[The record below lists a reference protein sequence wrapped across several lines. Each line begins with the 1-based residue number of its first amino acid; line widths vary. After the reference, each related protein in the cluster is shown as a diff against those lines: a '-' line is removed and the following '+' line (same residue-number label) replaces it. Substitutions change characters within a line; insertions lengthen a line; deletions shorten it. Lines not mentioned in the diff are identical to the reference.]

1 MSENTRLAA
10 WRFFWIFGV
19 LAIVETSVRVG
30 WISTFFLAAPTRA
43 AVVLWEQ
50 IVHGNALW
58 LTAITLFEIAA
69 CLTISTVFGVLAGFL
84 LWRYKLIGNSYEML
98 LAALFSSPVILAYP
112 IFLVTFGRGSAAVIA
127 LSSIFGLIP
136 TIINTKGAFQN
147 VNPILLQVGASM
159 NLTRQQMFRHILIPA
174 VAPTI
179 FSGFRLALTYILK
192 SVLGLEYVAD
202 HGKAAAAPGPGPRA
216 RLDGVHARQVVLAD
230 LEADGLRRDAVARAH
245 LRVVGQRARCRGG
258 AWTQPDLVQP
268 RVGPDFIGQPLS
280 RSRSVSV
287 NDLGHLGGIVQHA
300 QDRLESLPALRL
312 VALHP
317 ANESLREK
325 VFLLPVAREGDRRGL
340 LAGRAAQDHRA
351 APAPLADRLRLAQ
364 GRGAAQR
371 RAELHHRDRRAG
383 HPLHPRPFQ
392 A

>member
-1 MSENTRLAA
+1 
-10 WRFFWIFGV
+10 
-19 LAIVETSVRVG
+19 VRVG

-69 CLTISTVFGVLAGFL
+69 CLTISTGFGVLAGFL
-84 LWRYKLIGNSYEML
+84 LWRYQLIGNSYEML

-192 SVLGLEYVAD
+192 SVLGLEYVAQVGGVGMWLSD
-202 HGKAAAAPGPGPRA
+202 AAFKFEVEEVYAGLFGTMLLSILFLYLINRSE
-216 RLDGVHARQVVLAD
+216 VLV
-230 LEADGLRRDAVARAH
+230 RR
-245 LRVVGQRARCRGG
+245 
-258 AWTQPDLVQP
+258 
-268 RVGPDFIGQPLS
+268 
-280 RSRSVSV
+280 
-287 NDLGHLGGIVQHA
+287 
-300 QDRLESLPALRL
+300 
-312 VALHP
+312 
-317 ANESLREK
+317 
-325 VFLLPVAREGDRRGL
+325 
-340 LAGRAAQDHRA
+340 
-351 APAPLADRLRLAQ
+351 
-364 GRGAAQR
+364 
-371 RAELHHRDRRAG
+371 
-383 HPLHPRPFQ
+383 
-392 A
+392 

>member
-1 MSENTRLAA
+1 MSETTRLTV
-10 WRFFWIFGV
+10 WRLSIIFGV

-50 IVHGNALW
+50 IIHGNALW
-58 LTAITLFEIAA
+58 LTAITLFEIAM

-84 LWRYKLIGNSYEML
+84 LWRYQLIGNSYEML

-159 NLTRQQMFRHILIPA
+159 NLTRQQLFRHILIPA

-192 SVLGLEYVAD
+192 SVLGLEYVAQVGGVGMWLSD
-202 HGKAAAAPGPGPRA
+202 AAFKFEVEEVYA
-216 RLDGVHARQVVLAD
+216 
-230 LEADGLRRDAVARAH
+230 GLFGTM
-245 LRVVGQRARCRGG
+245 L
-258 AWTQPDLVQP
+258 
-268 RVGPDFIGQPLS
+268 LS
-280 RSRSVSV
+280 ILFLYLINRS
-287 NDLGHLGGIVQHA
+287 
-300 QDRLESLPALRL
+300 E
-312 VALHP
+312 
-317 ANESLREK
+317 
-325 VFLLPVAREGDRRGL
+325 VFVRK
-340 LAGRAAQDHRA
+340 
-351 APAPLADRLRLAQ
+351 
-364 GRGAAQR
+364 
-371 RAELHHRDRRAG
+371 
-383 HPLHPRPFQ
+383 
-392 A
+392 

>member
-1 MSENTRLAA
+1 MSETTRLTV
-10 WRFFWIFGV
+10 WRLSIIFGI

-43 AVVLWEQ
+43 ALVLWEQ
-50 IVHGNALW
+50 IIHGNALW
-58 LTAITLFEIAA
+58 LTAITLFEIAM

-84 LWRYKLIGNSYEML
+84 LWRYQLIGNSYEML

-192 SVLGLEYVAD
+192 SVLGLEYVAQVGGVGMWLSD
-202 HGKAAAAPGPGPRA
+202 AAFKFEVEEVYAGLFGTMLLSILFLYLINRSE
-216 RLDGVHARQVVLAD
+216 VLV
-230 LEADGLRRDAVARAH
+230 R
-245 LRVVGQRARCRGG
+245 
-258 AWTQPDLVQP
+258 
-268 RVGPDFIGQPLS
+268 
-280 RSRSVSV
+280 
-287 NDLGHLGGIVQHA
+287 
-300 QDRLESLPALRL
+300 
-312 VALHP
+312 
-317 ANESLREK
+317 K
-325 VFLLPVAREGDRRGL
+325 
-340 LAGRAAQDHRA
+340 
-351 APAPLADRLRLAQ
+351 
-364 GRGAAQR
+364 
-371 RAELHHRDRRAG
+371 
-383 HPLHPRPFQ
+383 
-392 A
+392 

>member
-1 MSENTRLAA
+1 MSETTRLTV
-10 WRFFWIFGV
+10 WRLSIIFGV

-50 IVHGNALW
+50 IIHGNALW
-58 LTAITLFEIAA
+58 LTAITLFEIAM

-84 LWRYKLIGNSYEML
+84 LWRYQLIGNSYEML

-159 NLTRQQMFRHILIPA
+159 NLTRQQLFRHILIPA

-192 SVLGLEYVAD
+192 SVLGLEYVAQVGGVGMWLSD
-202 HGKAAAAPGPGPRA
+202 AAFKFEVEEVYA
-216 RLDGVHARQVVLAD
+216 
-230 LEADGLRRDAVARAH
+230 GLFGTMLLSILFLYLINRSEVFVRR
-245 LRVVGQRARCRGG
+245 
-258 AWTQPDLVQP
+258 
-268 RVGPDFIGQPLS
+268 
-280 RSRSVSV
+280 
-287 NDLGHLGGIVQHA
+287 
-300 QDRLESLPALRL
+300 
-312 VALHP
+312 
-317 ANESLREK
+317 
-325 VFLLPVAREGDRRGL
+325 
-340 LAGRAAQDHRA
+340 
-351 APAPLADRLRLAQ
+351 
-364 GRGAAQR
+364 
-371 RAELHHRDRRAG
+371 
-383 HPLHPRPFQ
+383 
-392 A
+392 

>member
-192 SVLGLEYVAD
+192 SVLGLEYVAQVGGVGMWLSD
-202 HGKAAAAPGPGPRA
+202 AAFKFEVEEVYAGLFGTMLLSILFLYLINRSE
-216 RLDGVHARQVVLAD
+216 VLV
-230 LEADGLRRDAVARAH
+230 R
-245 LRVVGQRARCRGG
+245 
-258 AWTQPDLVQP
+258 
-268 RVGPDFIGQPLS
+268 
-280 RSRSVSV
+280 
-287 NDLGHLGGIVQHA
+287 
-300 QDRLESLPALRL
+300 
-312 VALHP
+312 
-317 ANESLREK
+317 K
-325 VFLLPVAREGDRRGL
+325 
-340 LAGRAAQDHRA
+340 
-351 APAPLADRLRLAQ
+351 
-364 GRGAAQR
+364 
-371 RAELHHRDRRAG
+371 
-383 HPLHPRPFQ
+383 
-392 A
+392 